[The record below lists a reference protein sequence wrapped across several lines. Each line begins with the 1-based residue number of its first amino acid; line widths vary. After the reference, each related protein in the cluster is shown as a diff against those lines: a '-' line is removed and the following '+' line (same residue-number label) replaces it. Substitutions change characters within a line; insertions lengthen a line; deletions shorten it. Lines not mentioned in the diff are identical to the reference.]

1 MNITWFGTAG
11 FKVETGNF
19 TVLIDPYFSRNQ
31 QAVPRQPIRAS
42 DIEQAD
48 MIFIS
53 HGHFDHILDVPE
65 IAASTKARVYC
76 GRGTDGTMIRKGLD
90 KDLIHRVVSD
100 GEIFNF
106 GDFQAQAFYSRHVK
120 FDSWL
125 LFKTLARINFR
136 IPGYLPLLREYPE
149 GQVLSWRFLI
159 EGKAV
164 HHFGSGG
171 STADELENL
180 GRQPTDILLV
190 PMQGH
195 TRIDRIAHQYV
206 KALQPEMVIPHHQDN
221 FYPPI
226 STMVDTRKFIQLV
239 KGTNPDTAIRIPV
252 LNETMEW

>member
-53 HGHFDHILDVPE
+53 H
-65 IAASTKARVYC
+65 
-76 GRGTDGTMIRKGLD
+76 
-90 KDLIHRVVSD
+90 
-100 GEIFNF
+100 
-106 GDFQAQAFYSRHVK
+106 
-120 FDSWL
+120 
-125 LFKTLARINFR
+125 
-136 IPGYLPLLREYPE
+136 
-149 GQVLSWRFLI
+149 
-159 EGKAV
+159 
-164 HHFGSGG
+164 
-171 STADELENL
+171 
-180 GRQPTDILLV
+180 
-190 PMQGH
+190 
-195 TRIDRIAHQYV
+195 
-206 KALQPEMVIPHHQDN
+206 HQDN